1 MSLWFLSSPEATAAF
16 VVGRAQR
23 AQTAA
28 RLAYLAI
35 DGIARLGAAAVG
47 GTAELFARAV
57 ASLARA
63 RRRRAAINELAALDD
78 RNLKDIGLSRG
89 DIPSVVS
96 ELLDSAPRTRIRT
109 LPRQH
114 AAASA
119 AGVAHTPAAG
129 NDNRPAR
136 AA

>member
-23 AQTAA
+23 AERAA

-35 DGIARLGAAAVG
+35 DGLARLGTVTVG
-47 GTAELFARAV
+47 RTADLLARAV
-57 ASLARA
+57 AGLARA
-63 RRRRAAINELAALDD
+63 RRRRAAIDELAVLDD

-119 AGVAHTPAAG
+119 AGFAPAPAAG

>member
-1 MSLWFLSSPEATAAF
+1 MSLWFLSSPKATEAF
-16 VVGRAQR
+16 VAGRAQR
-23 AQTAA
+23 AQAAA

-35 DGIARLGAAAVG
+35 DAIARLGNAAFG
-47 GTAELFARAV
+47 GSADLLARAV
-57 ASLARA
+57 AGLARA
-63 RRRRAAINELAALDD
+63 RRRRAAIAELSGLDD

-109 LPRQH
+109 LAQQR
-114 AAASA
+114 SA
-119 AGVAHTPAAG
+119 AQATPTPAAG